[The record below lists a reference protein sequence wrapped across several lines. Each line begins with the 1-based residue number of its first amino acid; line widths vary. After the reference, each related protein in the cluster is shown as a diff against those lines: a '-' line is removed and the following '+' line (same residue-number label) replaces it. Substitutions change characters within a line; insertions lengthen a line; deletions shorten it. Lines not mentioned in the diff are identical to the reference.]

1 MTTVTI
7 DRSPP
12 WAVVRTRVDVGAL
25 AVVATVVVGCLLE
38 VGFALANPE
47 QLPWYRVVSLG
58 YTAAASLVIL
68 VVARAVMRHDPR
80 HPVGWLLGT
89 ISVSAA
95 LSVVTNGWTVWEL
108 PGSLALTWV
117 MWCVPGT
124 VALAA
129 ALMLTP
135 TGHPV
140 SPRWRWLLTACAVL
154 AVVAVVAAALSP
166 WPYPPY
172 PNDTYFAQN
181 PLALEALDDVGAL
194 GDAFAFPLVVIG
206 FVSLV
211 VRFRRAEGVER
222 DQLKLIAFAGVAVV
236 AVMASAALLALTGD
250 LDSTDDDV
258 GEFLIGDAI
267 FILGVT
273 SLAAAIGLGIVRYR
287 LYGLDRLMSRTLA
300 YLSIAMVLGAGYVA
314 VVVVTTQQVATGGSI
329 AVTALAA
336 GLAAAVAQPLRA
348 DVEAWLERR
357 IFQSRATTSDVM
369 DGFARELAATPTS
382 TNVLRRIAEAAH
394 TLTGARAARVEF
406 IGHDE
411 KRLTSTVGDRHVDD
425 WHRPIRLYEG
435 PVLLGELFVSAG
447 DVGPSSRTA
456 LDQLMS
462 VSTAAMAT
470 LRLQHELDA
479 LYAAT
484 QAGNRELAASRR
496 RLIDAAEREREELR
510 LLVHEQVAPD
520 VAHLRRALTAAAHG
534 GATPPRADDLVEAA
548 NRIASTVRSIAR
560 GVLPS
565 VLTDHGLV
573 AAVRADLRRV
583 DADVVFEVDPA
594 LGSGRLATEVET
606 VAYLCCHAVLC
617 DADRSLANSVAVRI
631 ELDGD
636 VVRMDA
642 QHRGSRRRTECAD
655 ATLTIARDRVLSL
668 GGVAAIVAADDTVG
682 LHAELPI
689 ASPAA
694 AASPGTLG

>member
-1 MTTVTI
+1 
-7 DRSPP
+7 
-12 WAVVRTRVDVGAL
+12 
-25 AVVATVVVGCLLE
+25 
-38 VGFALANPE
+38 
-47 QLPWYRVVSLG
+47 
-58 YTAAASLVIL
+58 
-68 VVARAVMRHDPR
+68 
-80 HPVGWLLGT
+80 
-89 ISVSAA
+89 
-95 LSVVTNGWTVWEL
+95 
-108 PGSLALTWV
+108 
-117 MWCVPGT
+117 
-124 VALAA
+124 
-129 ALMLTP
+129 MLTP

-140 SPRWRWLLTACAVL
+140 SPRWRWLLTVCAVL

-300 YLSIAMVLGAGYVA
+300 YLSIAIVLGAGYVA
-314 VVVVTTQQVATGGSI
+314 IVVVTTQRVATGGSI

-336 GLAAAVAQPLRA
+336 GLAAAIAQPLRA
-348 DVEAWLERR
+348 NVEAWLERR
-357 IFQSRATTSDVM
+357 IFQSRATSSDVM

-382 TNVLRRIAEAAH
+382 TNVLRRIAEAAQ

-406 IGHDE
+406 IGHDGE
-411 KRLTSTVGDRHVDD
+411 RLTSIVGERNVDD
-425 WHRPIRLYEG
+425 WHPAIRLHEG

-456 LDQLMS
+456 LDQLTS

-510 LLVHEQVAPD
+510 LLVREQVAPD
-520 VAHLRRALTAAAHG
+520 VAHLRRALTAAANG

-583 DADVVFEVDPA
+583 DADVVFEVDPRVGVRA
-594 LGSGRLATEVET
+594 AG
-606 VAYLCCHAVLC
+606 
-617 DADRSLANSVAVRI
+617 DRSGDSRLPVLPCGAPRRRPIAGQLRRRPHRTGRRRGPNGCATPRQPAAYRVR
-631 ELDGD
+631 GRD
-636 VVRMDA
+636 VDHRPRPRPVPRRCGRHRRCRRHRRPTRRTAHRLTRPPPRPVLSADHCRREPSPGPVTQRRPRGVRASRSTTPRRAGALLPDA
-642 QHRGSRRRTECAD
+642 QLGARGR
-655 ATLTIARDRVLSL
+655 
-668 GGVAAIVAADDTVG
+668 
-682 LHAELPI
+682 
-689 ASPAA
+689 
-694 AASPGTLG
+694 